1 MAGSSTADS
10 VTKERA
16 GAASATTNSSSKA
29 KELVNATSE
38 PVEKP
43 STTEDV
49 VVVHSH
55 TEDGKGMNVVRKRGD
70 ELSLGV
76 VRPLEEG
83 KPIVGDVVK
92 LKPRDEHPALFDVET
107 EVALTE
113 PQPKRLAAG
122 PSRVAN
128 SSYRKGWDSLWGG
141 RRRRRK
147 PN

>member
-1 MAGSSTADS
+1 
-10 VTKERA
+10 
-16 GAASATTNSSSKA
+16 
-29 KELVNATSE
+29 
-38 PVEKP
+38 
-43 STTEDV
+43 
-49 VVVHSH
+49 
-55 TEDGKGMNVVRKRGD
+55 MNVVRKRGD

-92 LKPRDEHPALFDVET
+92 LKPRDDHPALFDVET
-107 EVALTE
+107 ELAL
-113 PQPKRLAAG
+113 PKPERSAG

-141 RRRRRK
+141 RRRRKPGRK